1 MKNEN
6 ILLLNKII
14 TAKSSK
20 LGFEIMKPVHSGTVV
35 SILRA
40 ENWHLFIEMHSP
52 IAPYLS
58 LQMSICVEDKAV
70 RVLIFPSP
78 IIINSGNVGQFV
90 RLSNLANQYLYRGN
104 ALGRFWVD
112 EESFDLAYELILEEY
127 LIEHYTEESGKQL
140 FDIPLSHFRD
150 CHIPLIM
157 LAKNTWKANVAID
170 YLKEL
175 RGNGYVEN
183 QRYNLW

>member
-6 ILLLNKII
+6 VHLLNKII

-20 LGFEIMKPVHSGTVV
+20 LGFEIMKPAHSGTVV

-58 LQMSICVEDKAV
+58 FQMSICTEDKAV
-70 RVLIFPSP
+70 QSLIFPSP
-78 IIINSGNVGQFV
+78 IIINSGNVCQFV
-90 RLSNLANQYLYRGN
+90 RLS
-104 ALGRFWVD
+104 
-112 EESFDLAYELILEEY
+112 
-127 LIEHYTEESGKQL
+127 
-140 FDIPLSHFRD
+140 
-150 CHIPLIM
+150 
-157 LAKNTWKANVAID
+157 NVAID

-175 RGNGYVEN
+175 RVNSYVDN